1 MIAKSLQRIK
11 VMVFSSLEFIFK
23 FLPIFLLIYYIVPF
37 SKKNLVIFV
46 GSLVFYGWGALDYPE
61 YLIYFLLT
69 ILMNFVL
76 GRAIE
81 QFESGR
87 KGLVT
92 FAVFYNILPLFLFK
106 VTINNIVLPVG
117 ISFFTFQNLSYVFDV
132 YYKKVKAESSLVNY
146 GAYISMFP
154 QLIAGPIITYNE
166 INKQLAE
173 RTISWEKAK
182 RGIKYFLLGLGAKV
196 LIANRI
202 GTLWNDITKIG
213 FESITTP
220 LAWMGIIGYCLQLYY
235 DFWGYS
241 LMAMGMGSMLG
252 FEYPV
257 NFQAPYRST
266 SMSQFYRRWHVT
278 LGNWFKEYIY
288 IPLGGNRVSK
298 PRMVLNL
305 FIVWIFT
312 ALWHGVEWN
321 FLLWGMGIFCLIL
334 IEKFGIGKWLEKYK
348 FVGHVYVLAISPLM
362 WLTFLMTDFGDYKT
376 YLLKMFP
383 CFGNAGDV
391 LFATDYLKYL
401 EIYWPFFLAGF
412 FFLTETSEKLL
423 QRYHK
428 TILMKLFLLFI
439 FGLSVYCMYMGMN
452 DPFLYFRF

>member
-1 MIAKSLQRIK
+1 
-11 VMVFSSLEFIFK
+11 MVFSSLEFIFQ
-23 FLPIFLLIYYIVPF
+23 FLPLFLLLYYIVPF
-37 SKKNLVIFV
+37 SKKNLVIFM

-61 YLIYFLLT
+61 YLLYFLLT

-76 GRAIE
+76 GQAID
-81 QFESGR
+81 QFISIKKE
-87 KGLVT
+87 LLI
-92 FAVFYNILPLFLFK
+92 FAVIYNLLPLFLFK
-106 VTINNIVLPVG
+106 ITIDDIVLPVG

-132 YYKKVKAESSLVNY
+132 YYKKAKAEKSLINY

-166 INKQLAE
+166 IKSQLEE
-173 RTISWEKAK
+173 RSISWEKAK
-182 RGIKYFLLGLGAKV
+182 RGIKYFILGLGAKV

-202 GTLWNDITKIG
+202 GTLWNDISKIG

-241 LMAMGMGSMLG
+241 LMAMGMGSLLG

-257 NFQAPYRST
+257 NFNAPYRAV
-266 SMSQFYRRWHVT
+266 SMSQFYRRWHMT
-278 LGNWFKEYIY
+278 LGNWFKEYMY

-298 PRMVLNL
+298 PRMVINL
-305 FIVWIFT
+305 FVVWVFT
-312 ALWHGVEWN
+312 ALWHGIEWN
-321 FLLWGMGIFCLIL
+321 FLLWGMGIFCLIIL
-334 IEKFGIGKWLEKYK
+334 EKLAIGKWLERHRLC
-348 FVGHVYVLAISPLM
+348 GHVYVLAISPIM
-362 WLTFLMTDFGDYKT
+362 WLTFLMSDFTSYKI

-383 CFGNAGDV
+383 CFGSVGEV
-391 LFATDYLKYL
+391 LFTTDYLKYL

-412 FFLTETSEKLL
+412 LFLTETSEKLMEK
-423 QRYHK
+423 YHK
-428 TILMKLFLLFI
+428 SFLMKLLLIII

>member
-1 MIAKSLQRIK
+1 
-11 VMVFSSLEFIFK
+11 MVFSSLEFIFQ
-23 FLPIFLLIYYIVPF
+23 FLPLFLLLYYIVPF
-37 SKKNLVIFV
+37 SKKNLVIFM

-61 YLIYFLLT
+61 YLLYFLLT

-76 GRAIE
+76 GQAID
-81 QFESGR
+81 QFISIKKE
-87 KGLVT
+87 LLI
-92 FAVFYNILPLFLFK
+92 FAVIYNLLPLFLFK
-106 VTINNIVLPVG
+106 ITIDDIVLPVG

-132 YYKKVKAESSLVNY
+132 YYKKAKAEKSLINY

-166 INKQLAE
+166 IKSQLEE
-173 RTISWEKAK
+173 RSISWEKAK
-182 RGIKYFLLGLGAKV
+182 RGIKYFILGLGAKV

-202 GTLWNDITKIG
+202 GTLWNDISKIG

-257 NFQAPYRST
+257 NFNAPYRAV
-266 SMSQFYRRWHVT
+266 SMSQFYRRWHMT
-278 LGNWFKEYIY
+278 LGNWFKEYMY

-298 PRMVLNL
+298 PRMVMNL
-305 FIVWIFT
+305 FVVWVFT
-312 ALWHGVEWN
+312 ALWHGIEWN
-321 FLLWGMGIFCLIL
+321 FLLWGMGIFCLIIL
-334 IEKFGIGKWLEKYK
+334 EKLAIGKWLERHRLC
-348 FVGHVYVLAISPLM
+348 GHVYVLAISPIM
-362 WLTFLMTDFGDYKT
+362 WLTFLMSDFTSYKV

-383 CFGNAGDV
+383 CFGSVGEV

-412 FFLTETSEKLL
+412 LFLTETSEKLMEK
-423 QRYHK
+423 YHK
-428 TILMKLFLLFI
+428 SFLMKLFLIII

>member
-1 MIAKSLQRIK
+1 
-11 VMVFSSLEFIFK
+11 MVFSSLEFIFI
-23 FLPIFLLIYYIVPF
+23 FLPIFLLVYYIVPF
-37 SKKNLVIFV
+37 SKKNFVIFI
-46 GSLVFYGWGALDYPE
+46 GSLAFYGFGALEYPE
-61 YLIYFLLT
+61 YLLYFLFT

-76 GRAIE
+76 GQAIE
-81 QFESGR
+81 SFESKR
-87 KGLVT
+87 KVLVI
-92 FAVFYNILPLFLFK
+92 FAALYNLLPLALFK
-106 VTINNIVLPVG
+106 VTIDNIVLPVG

-132 YYKKVKAESSLVNY
+132 YYGKVKAEQSLVNY

-154 QLIAGPIITYNE
+154 QLIAGPIITYSE
-166 INKQLAE
+166 IKNQLME
-173 RTISWEKAK
+173 RSISWEKAK

-202 GTLWNDITKIG
+202 GTLWFDISKIG

-220 LAWMGIIGYCLQLYY
+220 LAWMGIIAYCLQLYY

-252 FEYPV
+252 FDYPI
-257 NFQAPYRST
+257 NFQAPYRAT
-266 SMSQFYRRWHVT
+266 SMSQFYRRWHMT

-298 PRMVLNL
+298 PRMIVNL
-305 FIVWIFT
+305 FVVWLFT

-321 FLLWGMGIFCLIL
+321 FLLWGMGIFCLII
-334 IEKFGIGKWLEKYK
+334 IEKFGLGKWLERHR
-348 FVGHVYVLAISPLM
+348 FFGHLYVLAIAPIM
-362 WLTFLMTDFGDYKT
+362 WLTFLLTDFDAYKI

-383 CFGNAGDV
+383 CFGNAGEV
-391 LFATDYLKYL
+391 LFAADYLKYL

-412 FFLTETSEKLL
+412 IFLTETSEKLM
-423 QRYHK
+423 QKYHK
-428 TILMKLFLLFI
+428 TIFMKVFLIFI
-439 FGLSVYCMYMGMN
+439 FGLSVYCMYMGLN

>member
-1 MIAKSLQRIK
+1 
-11 VMVFSSLEFIFK
+11 MVFSSLEFIFL

-37 SKKNLVIFV
+37 SKKNLIIFL
-46 GSLVFYGWGALDYPE
+46 GSLVFYGWGALEYPE
-61 YLIYFLLT
+61 YLLYFLFT

-76 GRAIE
+76 GQAIDSFVSIKKE
-81 QFESGR
+81 
-87 KGLVT
+87 LMI
-92 FAVFYNILPLFLFK
+92 FAVIYNLLPLALFK

-132 YYKKVKAESSLVNY
+132 YYGKAKSERSLVSY

-166 INKQLAE
+166 IKNQLME
-173 RTISWEKAK
+173 RTISKEKTV

-202 GTLWNDITKIG
+202 GTLWFDITKIG

-220 LAWMGIIGYCLQLYY
+220 LAWMGIIAYCLQLYY

-252 FEYPV
+252 FNYPR
-257 NFQAPYRST
+257 NFNAPYRAT
-266 SMSQFYRRWHVT
+266 SMSDFYRRWHMT
-278 LGNWFKEYIY
+278 LGSWFKEYIY

-298 PRMVLNL
+298 LRMVFNL
-305 FIVWIFT
+305 FVVWLFT

-321 FLLWGMGIFCLIL
+321 FMLWGLGIYCLIL
-334 IEKFGIGKWLEKYK
+334 MEKFGFGKWLAHHKM
-348 FVGHVYVLAISPLM
+348 VGHMYVLVISPIM
-362 WLTFLMTDFGDYKT
+362 WLTFLMTDFNAYKI
-376 YLLKMFP
+376 YLLKLFP
-383 CFGNAGDV
+383 FLGNGGEV

-412 FFLTETSEKLL
+412 LFLTETSEKILEK
-423 QRYHK
+423 YHK
-428 TILMKLFLLFI
+428 TIFMKLFMAFI
-439 FGLSVYCMYMGMN
+439 LGLSVYCMYRGMN

>member
-305 FIVWIFT
+305 SFMEKKK
-312 ALWHGVEWN
+312 ALQNVLKGTVSIETV
-321 FLLWGMGIFCLIL
+321 GI
-334 IEKFGIGKWLEKYK
+334 
-348 FVGHVYVLAISPLM
+348 YV
-362 WLTFLMTDFGDYKT
+362 
-376 YLLKMFP
+376 
-383 CFGNAGDV
+383 
-391 LFATDYLKYL
+391 
-401 EIYWPFFLAGF
+401 
-412 FFLTETSEKLL
+412 
-423 QRYHK
+423 
-428 TILMKLFLLFI
+428 
-439 FGLSVYCMYMGMN
+439 
-452 DPFLYFRF
+452 